1 MSRVG
6 SRLGAVLADRRKA
19 LNIRFR
25 REGRAVDHDAFYG
38 YLERT
43 VNPIVEQ
50 VEGDVA
56 ALVEALFDLGLA
68 GVRRGLIGQSE
79 ASPFETSLQTY
90 LPRLPLGDPRRMVTS
105 VGNAYDRLRNAL
117 SEAAAIHWLTT
128 LADVTEVVPDVLE
141 AGLILAWTHG
151 LAEARSAALS
161 HLAELEP
168 AVRHRLV
175 GVEQIDPDPGRRFAP
190 LGAESALGAPK
201 VITHLGGFLGFGG
214 PFSAPP
220 EVRSLDGRLYATDGE
235 VVREIFAD
243 VFGARL
249 CRAPSATVL
258 ELLDHGQINDG
269 VRVTRYGTVKWG
281 KQSAKLEALEGAST
295 IAAIDGLAAVT
306 LKRSHFVFI
315 VGRTPE

>member
-1 MSRVG
+1 MG
-6 SRLGAVLADRRKA
+6 
-19 LNIRFR
+19 
-25 REGRAVDHDAFYG
+25 
-38 YLERT
+38 
-43 VNPIVEQ
+43 VEQ
-50 VEGDVA
+50 VDA
-56 ALVEALFDLGLA
+56 
-68 GVRRGLIGQSE
+68 
-79 ASPFETSLQTY
+79 
-90 LPRLPLGDPRRMVTS
+90 
-105 VGNAYDRLRNAL
+105 
-117 SEAAAIHWLTT
+117 
-128 LADVTEVVPDVLE
+128 
-141 AGLILAWTHG
+141 
-151 LAEARSAALS
+151 
-161 HLAELEP
+161 
-168 AVRHRLV
+168 
-175 GVEQIDPDPGRRFAP
+175 DPGRRFAP
-190 LGAESALGAPK
+190 LDAERALGPPQ

-214 PFSAPP
+214 PFAAPP

-258 ELLDHGQINDG
+258 ELLDHGQTSDG